1 MLCKNVGSVDRVA
14 RMVLG
19 AALIAAAFLMLDAAA
34 GAWLGVVAIVFGAV
48 FITTGLL
55 GFCPLYCPFKV
66 STCSATP
73 ANH

>member
-14 RMVLG
+14 RLMLG
-19 AALIAAAFLMLDAAA
+19 AAMVAAAFLMLDAAA

-55 GFCPLYCPFKV
+55 GFCPLYCPIGM
-66 STCSATP
+66 STCATNP
-73 ANH
+73 AKP